1 MIGPHCLFWVAVL
14 KLSLIVA
21 LAENHVIGRDNKLP
35 WYLPNDLKYFKQVTL
50 GKPVVMGRKTYESI
64 GKPLPGRSNIIITR
78 QADYQPP
85 GANNSVRV
93 VASLEQARELAED
106 ICLIDGQDEAM
117 IIGGAEIYTL
127 ALPLVDRMYLT
138 EVHAEVEGDARFPEF
153 DRAAW
158 RKVAGEDFAAE
169 GPNPYAYSFNI
180 YEPA

>member
-1 MIGPHCLFWVAVL
+1 M

-50 GKPVVMGRKTYESI
+50 GKPVIMGRKTYESI

-78 QADYQPP
+78 QPNYQPP
-85 GANNSVRV
+85 GANDSVKV
-93 VASLEQARELAED
+93 VASLQAARELAEN
-106 ICLIDGQDEAM
+106 ICLIDGQQEAM

-138 EVHAEVEGDARFPEF
+138 EVHAEVEGDAFFPSF
-153 DRAAW
+153 QRDAW
-158 RKVAGEDFAAE
+158 QKVAGEDFAAQ
-169 GPNPYAYSFNI
+169 GPNPYAYSFNV
-180 YEPA
+180 YEPCSD

>member
-1 MIGPHCLFWVAVL
+1 V

-50 GKPVVMGRKTYESI
+50 GKPVIMGRKTYESI

-78 QADYQPP
+78 QPNYQPP
-85 GANNSVRV
+85 GANDSVKV
-93 VASLEQARELAED
+93 VASLQAARELAEN
-106 ICLIDGQDEAM
+106 ICLIDGQQEAM

-138 EVHAEVEGDARFPEF
+138 EVHAEVEGDAFFPSF
-153 DRAAW
+153 QRDAW
-158 RKVAGEDFAAE
+158 QKVAGEDFAAQ
-169 GPNPYAYSFNI
+169 GPNPYAYSFNV
-180 YEPA
+180 YEPCSD